1 MAFESSNFLVAKKS
15 SLPKSELKVECNIP
29 VEQEIDKIFS
39 ITADVNVQS
48 SEVLTGF
55 INFLGV
61 IDLCVIYCALDG
73 SVGTIHTTCPF
84 SSKIEDQ
91 NISVGQLVDIN
102 VKVVDHEVQNISSS
116 NMKVL
121 CMIEQDGVLISNENV
136 NTIRSNAECI
146 CTKED
151 QMSVVRLIG
160 NTTSVVNE
168 ESSVSIK
175 EQVKKVLL
183 CESQVC
189 VKDVECGLNF
199 VSVSGELVNRILYIN
214 NDDKFESCYNYETF
228 KEEVELEGVTR
239 DSIAE
244 CCVSILKEQVKT
256 EVVEIEKGVDVK
268 IVTPIELKIKAYE
281 DVNIE
286 IIRDVYS
293 TNCELGITTESFSMT
308 KTLACEYFENKI
320 DGNLTLSEDKARVD
334 KIMFIGGT
342 NLVIFNSY
350 ISEGEIFVEGIARTN
365 VVYLN
370 DEFSSLNSVNIEVP
384 FVVSDKTQLEG
395 ENIKTKAQAII
406 CDVDVVVKKGR
417 EFYFDA
423 KIKVKVDFYVDQ
435 TCAIISNVE
444 EQEKYPEK
452 DYSVELL
459 FGQKGMSLWDISKQ
473 ARIREELIVIQ
484 NPDVNFPLE
493 KDTNVVVFFQNA

>member
-1 MAFESSNFLVAKKS
+1 MAFESSNFSVAKKN

-29 VEQEIDKIFS
+29 VEQEINKIFS
-39 ITADVNVQS
+39 ITTDVNVQS
-48 SEVLTGF
+48 NEVLIGF
-55 INFLGV
+55 INFVGV
-61 IDLCVIYCALDG
+61 IDICVIYCALDG
-73 SVGTIHTTCPF
+73 SVGTIHTSCPF
-84 SSKIEDQ
+84 SSKIEDK
-91 NISVGQLVDIN
+91 NISVGQLADIN

-116 NMKVL
+116 NIKLL
-121 CMIEQDGVLISNENV
+121 CMIEQDGVVILNENI

-146 CTKED
+146 CTKEE
-151 QMSVVRLIG
+151 QMAVVKLIG
-160 NTTSVVNE
+160 NTTSVINE
-168 ESSVSIK
+168 ENSVSIK
-175 EQVKKVLL
+175 EEVKKVLL

-189 VKDVECGLNF
+189 IKDVECGLNF

-239 DSIAE
+239 DSVAE
-244 CCVSILKEQVKT
+244 CYVNVLKEQVKT
-256 EVVEIEKGVDVK
+256 EVVEMEKGVNLK
-268 IVTPIELKIKAYE
+268 IVTPIELKINAYE
-281 DVNIE
+281 DINIE
-286 IIRDVYS
+286 IIKDVYS
-293 TNCELGITTESFSMT
+293 TNCELGISTESFSMT
-308 KTLACEYFENKI
+308 KTLTCEYFENKI
-320 DGNLTLSEDKARVD
+320 DGNLILSEDKARVD
-334 KIMFIGGT
+334 KLMFIGGT

-350 ISEGEIFVEGIARTN
+350 ILDGEVYVEGIARTN

-370 DEFSSLNSVNIEVP
+370 DELNTLNSVNIEVP
-384 FVVSDKTQLEG
+384 FVVSDKTQIEG

-435 TCAIISNVE
+435 TCAIISSVE
-444 EQEKYPEK
+444 EKEEYSEK

-459 FGQKGMSLWDISKQ
+459 FCQKGMSLWDVSKQ
-473 ARIREELIVIQ
+473 AKIREELIVIQ

-493 KDTNVVVFFQNA
+493 KDTNVVIYFQKA